1 VLVFSGATPHVRAS
15 AKVTYVLEKEAK
27 TLSSW
32 EMRVSAEPEETFFL
46 EGVFA
51 DEKPLFFRRD

>member
-1 VLVFSGATPHVRAS
+1 
-15 AKVTYVLEKEAK
+15 VTYVLEKEAK